1 MNIKKTKQLIL
12 GSLKKEE
19 SCFKDLIG
27 KIGEQK
33 KAIEGKDEM
42 RVLEI
47 IEEKNTII
55 EIFHNLEGEVNAR
68 QQSLLPEEIQSLE
81 KEGETLK
88 ISLEKL
94 LKTILRMEEECE
106 AEIGLK
112 MKEVEK
118 RIFGLQKGKKIG
130 KGYGGFLDRKSTR
143 LNSSHT

>member
-1 MNIKKTKQLIL
+1 MIL
-12 GSLKKEE
+12 DSLKKEE
-19 SCFKDLIG
+19 SCFKDLID

-33 KAIEGKDEM
+33 KAIEDKDEV
-42 RVLEI
+42 RVLKI
-47 IEEKNTII
+47 IEEKNTMI
-55 EIFHNLEGEVNAR
+55 EFFHNLEGEVNAR

-81 KEGETLK
+81 EEGETLK

-112 MKEVEK
+112 MKEIEK

-130 KGYGGFLDRKSTR
+130 KGYGGFLKNRPIISRKV
-143 LNSSHT
+143 